1 MSILEKNVEL
11 FFNNINKNKE
21 FKAFFY
27 QDDEVNNFKVIY
39 DNKYYIH
46 YLLNI
51 PKEKEYIIQ
60 EKIEYEILIA
70 DSTFDIL
77 FHKNSSN
84 TICCVLILIINDIE
98 FKITNENYLDFKIE
112 QIQNMNEQINIISKI
127 KQKIINYIKEQ
138 KEKIQPINIKSLLL
152 EGKEINL
159 LFNKDLTNNE
169 HIKNF
174 SSILSKVQI
183 KIDSINIDK
192 INDSCFMN
200 IYEIL
205 SPNYKSILSQKY
217 LNEIPSNIYDLMIK
231 YQDIYITKDLFV
243 QYKKIKIPKNSKI
256 NIINIRKKENINQNK
271 PKKIIFHLDKNKSND
286 FKKKRFRIIF
296 KKIKINNKKK
306 IGQKLK
312 KNIFKIDNIIEDKD
326 KNSQNYHIKNI
337 ENNSNIDNMSKNKI
351 NIFKCIYPNVNN
363 IKKFPFFINK

>member
-1 MSILEKNVEL
+1 MSVLEKNVEL
-11 FFNNINKNKE
+11 FFNNNTFKKNKE

-60 EKIEYEILIA
+60 EKVEYEILIV

-112 QIQNMNEQINIISKI
+112 QIQNMNDQLNIISKI

-138 KEKIQPINIKSLLL
+138 KEKIQPINIEFSLL

-169 HIKNF
+169 HFKIF

-183 KIDSINIDK
+183 KIDNINIDK

-231 YQDIYITKDLFV
+231 YQDIYITKDLFD
-243 QYKKIKIPKNSKI
+243 Q
-256 NIINIRKKENINQNK
+256 
-271 PKKIIFHLDKNKSND
+271 
-286 FKKKRFRIIF
+286 
-296 KKIKINNKKK
+296 
-306 IGQKLK
+306 
-312 KNIFKIDNIIEDKD
+312 
-326 KNSQNYHIKNI
+326 
-337 ENNSNIDNMSKNKI
+337 
-351 NIFKCIYPNVNN
+351 
-363 IKKFPFFINK
+363 